1 VDVAVVLV
9 VVAKNQKLKDVADSF
24 QPL

>member
-9 VVAKNQKLKDVADSF
+9 VVAKNQKLKDVADTF